1 MRLPLTALLPLSA
14 VLLASCGGTPSPV
27 AATVFPATPAAQPTR
42 TLAAQAT
49 PPLRLPPAGKLAW
62 DWQIGAATEAK
73 VALPAGVSLLDLD
86 GFETSAAKVAGLKA
100 QGVYAVCY
108 LNVGSYESYR
118 PDAAQYPDFLKI
130 QTDPNWPDESFVDI
144 RDVFREG
151 SVLAGILDRRLALC
165 ADKGF
170 DAVEPD
176 NLQNDQNVTSGVITR
191 QDQLDFNGWLAD
203 RAHAHGLAILQKN
216 GPDSILQADR
226 QGRLMVDLF
235 DGVLNESCQRYKECG
250 PLAEYVRRG
259 KLALNVEYRQA
270 DLNCAAMN
278 SLGVN
283 SIFKDLY
290 LVGKLQKAYKRV
302 SCTG

>member
-1 MRLPLTALLPLSA
+1 MRLPLTAFLSVSA
-14 VLLASCGGTPSPV
+14 LLLASCGGAPVPPATLTGV
-27 AATVFPATPAAQPTR
+27 AAAA
-42 TLAAQAT
+42 LGAQSV
-49 PPLRLPPAGKLAW
+49 PGVRLPPAGTLAW
-62 DWQIGAATEAK
+62 DWQIGAETEAK
-73 VALPAGVSLLDLD
+73 VAVPAGVTLMDLD
-86 GFETSAAKVAGLKA
+86 GFETSAAKVAELKA
-100 QGVYAVCY
+100 QGIYTVCY
-108 LNVGSYESYR
+108 LNAGSYESYR
-118 PDAAQYPDFLKI
+118 PDSAEYPESLKI

-151 SVLAGILDRRLALC
+151 SVLAGILDRRLAMC

-203 RAHAHGLAILQKN
+203 RAHAHGLAIFQKN
-216 GPDSILQADR
+216 GPDYVLQADR

-235 DGVLNESCQRYKECG
+235 DGTLNESCQRYRECG

-259 KLALNVEYRQA
+259 KLALNVEYRKA

-302 SCTG
+302 SCAG

>member
-1 MRLPLTALLPLSA
+1 MRLPLTAFLSVSA
-14 VLLASCGGTPSPV
+14 LLLASCGGAPV
-27 AATVFPATPAAQPTR
+27 PPATLTGVATPALGAQSVPGV
-42 TLAAQAT
+42 
-49 PPLRLPPAGKLAW
+49 RLPPAGKLAW
-62 DWQIGAATEAK
+62 DWQIGAETEAK
-73 VALPAGVSLLDLD
+73 VAVPAGVTLMDLD
-86 GFETSAAKVAGLKA
+86 GFETSAAKVAELKA
-100 QGVYAVCY
+100 QGIYTVCY
-108 LNVGSYESYR
+108 LNAGSYESYR
-118 PDAAQYPDFLKI
+118 PDSAEYPESLKI

-151 SVLAGILDRRLALC
+151 SVLAGILDRRLAMC

-203 RAHAHGLAILQKN
+203 RAHAHGLAIFQKN
-216 GPDSILQADR
+216 GPDYVLQADR

-235 DGVLNESCQRYKECG
+235 DGTLNESCQRYRECG

-259 KLALNVEYRQA
+259 KLALNVEYRKA

-290 LVGKLQKAYKRV
+290 LVGKLQRAYKRV

>member
-1 MRLPLTALLPLSA
+1 MRLLLTTFLSVSALLL
-14 VLLASCGGTPSPV
+14 VSCGGAPLPLPS
-27 AATVFPATPAAQPTR
+27 ADTATPAP
-42 TLAAQAT
+42 AAKLSSQSASAV
-49 PPLRLPPAGKLAW
+49 RLPPAGKLSW

-73 VALPAGVSLLDLD
+73 VAVPAGVTLMDLD
-86 GFETSAAKVAGLKA
+86 GFETSAAKVAELKA
-100 QGVYAVCY
+100 KGIYTVCY

-118 PDAAQYPDFLKI
+118 PDSAEYPDSLKI

-151 SVLAGILDRRLALC
+151 SVLAGILERRLAMC
-165 ADKGF
+165 AGKGF

-176 NLQNDQNVTSGVITR
+176 NLENDQNVTSGVITR

-203 RAHAHGLAILQKN
+203 RAHANGLAIFQKN
-216 GPDSILQADR
+216 GVGYVLEADR
-226 QGRLMVDLF
+226 QGRPMVELF
-235 DGVLNESCQRYKECG
+235 DGILNESCQRYKECG
-250 PLAEYVRRG
+250 ALGEYVRRG

-270 DLNCAAMN
+270 NLDCAAMN
-278 SLGVN
+278 ALGVN